1 MFCLYHVQFSSRGWN
16 VKGLKGYKHGQ
27 VRHMSAHLLTV
38 LAPVKYQFVNVS
50 NSAQALWRVL
60 LDCLSLASLFYFA
73 SLGCPLRCHIHC
85 RWRWWRSPRRL
96 LCWTD
101 SPPDWTSSPNGPRS
115 RPRPLRNNQSRPR
128 EPAAG
133 ACRQTRRDGRAW
145 EKCGR
150 NKDKQAPFFWSLKNT
165 LFQIFFL
172 KFLVQSG
179 FRVPPFFTSIQSA
192 YFVCELRDVKA
203 KNKKDLKRLWD
214 NDIHNLQQPLPE
226 INQGSFFCSEHE
238 QSKR

>member
-1 MFCLYHVQFSSRGWN
+1 
-16 VKGLKGYKHGQ
+16 
-27 VRHMSAHLLTV
+27 MSADLLTC

-73 SLGCPLRCHIHC
+73 LLGCPLRCHIHC
-85 RWRWWRSPRRL
+85 RWRWWRWPRRL

-133 ACRQTRRDGRAW
+133 ACRQTRRDGTTW
-145 EKCGR
+145 DKYGR
-150 NKDKQAPFFWSLKNT
+150 NGDKYSFNRWKIHFFKKST
-165 LFQIFFL
+165 PISCSVCFL
-172 KFLVQSG
+172 RPILS
-179 FRVPPFFTSIQSA
+179 SIKLS
-192 YFVCELRDVKA
+192 YFVCELLYLKA
-203 KNKKDLKRLWD
+203 KKERTLSKKELRRRY
-214 NDIHNLQQPLPE
+214 I
-226 INQGSFFCSEHE
+226 
-238 QSKR
+238 